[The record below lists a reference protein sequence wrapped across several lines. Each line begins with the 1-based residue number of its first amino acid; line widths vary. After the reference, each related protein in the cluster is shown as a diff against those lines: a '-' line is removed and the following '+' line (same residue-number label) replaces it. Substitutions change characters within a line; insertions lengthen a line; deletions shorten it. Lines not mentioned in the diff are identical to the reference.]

1 MKLNKDFYPTPDH
14 VIKWMAEDLDLKN
27 KTILDPSAG
36 SGNILDYC
44 AKHTD
49 DLIAIEIEEAMCSI
63 LRDKGYRTFNRDFLT
78 VSSNAF
84 AALDIII
91 MNPPF
96 SRDVDHI
103 LHAWEIAPDG
113 CKVVA
118 LCNSETL
125 RNPLYQKRQELLD
138 LISNHG
144 SYEELG
150 NVFSDSDRPTDVEVS
165 LIRLSKPD
173 LEEMDY
179 SMFFMEEEREEQGKE
194 GIMTYKE
201 VRAAVNNY
209 VGCLKEFDV
218 IEQSLEKINR
228 MVDQAGVSKLTC
240 SYGDKNGFV
249 TKEDFAKELQRKS
262 WRNMIHSFGLDRY
275 FTTKVQQ
282 KLDKFISSQE
292 QIPFTMKNIY
302 IMLDSIFQTREQNL
316 NEALVEAV
324 DHFTKYT
331 DRNRYSLPGWKTN
344 LGHMLGKKFIVNG
357 AISDYYI
364 GIRYGSLAG
373 DNLNDLLKVLCSVS
387 GINYDHVMKPYD
399 WVNRDMETNK
409 WYDLCMIKE
418 EEVGYKRKVIKGE
431 PVLFRYKFYKKGTLH
446 VEFTDLKAW
455 EALNR
460 RYAEIKG
467 QSLPEKL

>member
-91 MNPPF
+91 MNPAC

-324 DHFTKYT
+324 DHFTQHT
-331 DRNRYSLPGWKTN
+331 DRSRSKAPGWKTE
-344 LGHMLGKKFIVNG
+344 LGQMLVKEFIANCV
-357 AISDYYI
+357 IRVYYI
-364 GIRYGSLAG
+364 GIRYGTLEG
-373 DNLNDLLKVLCSVS
+373 DNLIDLVKLLCSVS
-387 GINYDHVMKPYD
+387 RTNYDNVMKPYD
-399 WVNRDMETNK
+399 SVNGDMET
-409 WYDLCMIKE
+409 
-418 EEVGYKRKVIKGE
+418 
-431 PVLFRYKFYKKGTLH
+431 KKG
-446 VEFTDLKAW
+446 
-455 EALNR
+455 
-460 RYAEIKG
+460 Y
-467 QSLPEKL
+467 